1 MYYSDYRSHDTAD
14 GERNKEVSLYVSGC
28 SLACKVASIHQH
40 GH

>member
-14 GERNKEVSLYVSGC
+14 GEGIRVSLYV
-28 SLACKVASIHQH
+28 SIHQH